1 MKRALATYAIYG
13 LALAAALGAAAFA
26 VAALHGYLAE
36 LYGAI
41 QASLIVAGALAIV
54 AAVLTIVAMVMRRR
68 RSRRSLAGTA
78 MMVAP
83 VVAPTAV
90 RALTSKPALGAIL
103 AVGAVALGA
112 WLGHQTEKDRP
123 DA

>member
-1 MKRALATYAIYG
+1 MKRALAAYAIYG
-13 LALAAALGAAAFA
+13 LAAVAVIGAAAFA
-26 VAALHGYLAE
+26 VAALHAYLAG
-36 LYGAI
+36 LYGSI
-41 QASLIVAGALAIV
+41 QASLIIAGALVVV
-54 AAVLTIVAMVMRRR
+54 AGILAVVAMIMRRR
-68 RSRRSLAGTA
+68 KPERTLASTA

-83 VVAPTAV
+83 VMAPTAV

>member
-1 MKRALATYAIYG
+1 MKRALATCAIYG
-13 LALAAALGAAAFA
+13 LALVAALGAAAFA

-36 LYGAI
+36 LYGSI
-41 QASLIVAGALAIV
+41 QASLIVAGGLVVV
-54 AAVLTIVAMVMRRR
+54 AAVLAIVAMVMRRR

-78 MMVAP
+78 MMAAP